1 MIKITSKKH
10 LFRRAGIAHPK
21 GTVEYPDGK
30 FTKEQLATLQ
40 AEPMLAVEVIEEAGA
55 MTVAEIKAKLDELKI
70 VYPANAKK
78 ADLMALLPG
87 E

>member
-40 AEPMLAVEVIEEAGA
+40 AEPMLTVEVIENGHKAQGAGR
-55 MTVAEIKAKLDELKI
+55 KD
-70 VYPANAKK
+70 KK
-78 ADLMALLPG
+78 
-87 E
+87 